1 MGCGIS
7 STLDGLK
14 QNSPSTK
21 SVYLEGRALG
31 PKGGRDLADAIAMN
45 TSCLKMNLTG
55 CLLGDEGASALFEAF
70 ETNTS
75 CLELLVGGNDI
86 KAAGARAAA
95 AMLEKNTT
103 LLVLNLDANKI
114 DEEGLKAIADALKKN
129 CTLTTLILKTGAQW
143 GCTYKDGKIIA
154 STESPALSA
163 FATAI
168 ADTTGLIELDF
179 TGLCPGGLIEAL
191 VVVVWCPWRITLLEN
206 YPTCRYSTGDVSA
219 TITQAATARGDEYVK
234 MITEACVANVAN
246 GGKLQKV
253 KFGKRP
259 KLCGDGRAEA
269 VEWTRGQDAVP
280 IP

>member
-14 QNSPSTK
+14 QNTTK

-31 PKGGRDLADAIAMN
+31 PKGGHDLADAIAMN

-55 CLLGDEGASALFEAF
+55 CLLGDEGASALFSAF
-70 ETNTS
+70 ETNKS
-75 CLELLVGGNDI
+75 CLELLVGENDV

-143 GCTYKDGKIIA
+143 GNTEKDGKIIA

-163 FATAI
+163 FASAI
-168 ADTTGLIELDF
+168 AVNTGLTELDF
-179 TGLCPGGLIEAL
+179 TGLCTGGLKLSSPCGARGESPS
-191 VVVVWCPWRITLLEN
+191 VRITL
-206 YPTCRYSTGDVSA
+206 R
-219 TITQAATARGDEYVK
+219 AAIPQVIRLRGPPRRRQHAGMNTSK
-234 MITEACVANVAN
+234 
-246 GGKLQKV
+246 
-253 KFGKRP
+253 
-259 KLCGDGRAEA
+259 
-269 VEWTRGQDAVP
+269 
-280 IP
+280 

>member
-143 GCTYKDGKIIA
+143 GNTWKDGKIIA

-179 TGLCPGGLIEAL
+179 TGLCPGGLKLSSSCGVRGESPCL
-191 VVVVWCPWRITLLEN
+191 RITLL
-206 YPTCRYSTGDVSA
+206 
-219 TITQAATARGDEYVK
+219 AA
-234 MITEACVANVAN
+234 
-246 GGKLQKV
+246 
-253 KFGKRP
+253 
-259 KLCGDGRAEA
+259 
-269 VEWTRGQDAVP
+269 
-280 IP
+280 IPQVMCLRR